1 LYQLAGIVI
10 HSGSAN
16 GGHYYSYIRERGKKD
31 PRWLEFN
38 DKTVR
43 EFDFK
48 DLAKECFGTPAGD
61 KKKKS
66 NATNSYYGFDTEW
79 ERHANAYVL
88 LYEKVNKT
96 TEESTPTN
104 VPAPQK
110 SVDPSGLPL
119 VDNQEVNE
127 ELDA

>member
-1 LYQLAGIVI
+1 
-10 HSGSAN
+10 
-16 GGHYYSYIRERGKKD
+16 
-31 PRWLEFN
+31 
-38 DKTVR
+38 VR

-66 NATNSYYGFDTEW
+66 NATSNYGFDIEW

-96 TEESTPTN
+96 TEDSTPTN
-104 VPAPQK
+104 VPAPKK
-110 SVDPSGLPL
+110 SEDPSGLPL

-127 ELDA
+127 ELDAQNMEPSALQKKQSVTFINNMHGDAYEMIQR